1 MFFCFG
7 FLVDLR
13 EVLFEFC
20 ESRGWLG
27 VIWGCEVG
35 GGFVVWSGV
44 VCFVFSVFVRGE
56 RMV

>member
-1 MFFCFG
+1 M
-7 FLVDLR
+7 DLR

-56 RMV
+56 RTV